1 MKLPKLTPSQ
11 WRSLATGT
19 LAIAVTLN
27 QAWLQIAGTP
37 GIHIPPAITG
47 IMQVVGILVAMG
59 SRSLSKKDSGTG
71 TGIVGDPACAVP
83 GDTTAPAPTAPAP
96 AFAGL
101 MPSLIG
107 ALAPVGQL
115 LLTAYAADLVA
126 KQHQA
131 AASEATQLIDQSAL
145 LAAHAKIDA
154 QKIDAAKSA
163 ALTAPVTLN
172 AQSPPV
178 VAETPTAPLL
188 APYMGISVPYSVTE
202 TTTGGI
208 P

>member
-1 MKLPKLTPSQ
+1 MTLPKLTPSQ

-37 GIHIPPAITG
+37 GIHIPAAITG

-83 GDTTAPAPTAPAP
+83 GDTTAPITTVPAL
-96 AFAGL
+96 AGL
-101 MPSLIG
+101 MPSLIS

-115 LLTAYAADLVA
+115 LLTAFAADLVA

-131 AASEATQLIDQSAL
+131 AATEATQMLDQSAL

-154 QKIDAAKSA
+154 EKVVN
-163 ALTAPVTLN
+163 TPV

-178 VAETPTAPLL
+178 VAEAPTAPLL
-188 APYMGISVPYSVTE
+188 APYTGISGPGVLISADTA
-202 TTTGGI
+202 G
-208 P
+208 

>member
-19 LAIAVTLN
+19 LALAVTLN

-37 GIHIPPAITG
+37 GIHIPPAVTG

-83 GDTTAPAPTAPAP
+83 AVDTTAPITTAPAL
-96 AFAGL
+96 AGL
-101 MPSLIG
+101 MPSLIS

-115 LLTAYAADLVA
+115 LLTAFAADLVA

-131 AASEATQLIDQSAL
+131 AATEATQMLDQSAL

-154 QKIDAAKSA
+154 EKVDTQVVNI
-163 ALTAPVTLN
+163 PV

-188 APYMGISVPYSVTE
+188 APYTGTSGPGVLIPAE
-202 TTTGGI
+202 TAG
-208 P
+208 

>member
-1 MKLPKLTPSQ
+1 MTLPKLTPSQ
-11 WRSLATGT
+11 WRSLATGS
-19 LAIAVTLN
+19 LALAVTLN

-47 IMQVVGILVAMG
+47 VMQVVGILVAMG

-83 GDTTAPAPTAPAP
+83 ATPDTTAP

-101 MPSLIG
+101 MPSLIS

-115 LLTAYAADLVA
+115 LLTAFAADLVA

-131 AASEATQLIDQSAL
+131 AATEATQMLDQSAL

-154 QKIDAAKSA
+154 VKID
-163 ALTAPVTLN
+163 ALTAPVVAD
-172 AQSPPV
+172 AQSPPIQ
-178 VAETPTAPLL
+178 AETPTAPLL
-188 APYMGISVPYSVTE
+188 APNTGTSGPEVLISAE
-202 TTTGGI
+202 TIGGTL
-208 P
+208 